1 MNSVDALL
9 REATTTLL
17 QAGIINPRSEAR
29 LFLERATGVDR
40 AHLLA
45 HADHAVAGAEA
56 ERFRSWIARRARRE
70 PAAYILGDV
79 EFWGL
84 RFMVGPG
91 VLVPRPDSET
101 LVGAALRAFPNRE
114 RPLRILDLGV
124 GSGCLLLSLLHEF
137 GHARGLGIDASE
149 HALAYARDNAG
160 RHGLDARAELRVADW
175 RDGVGGAFDLV
186 LANPP
191 YIGSAEIE
199 HLEPEVAL
207 HEPRG
212 ALDGGVDGM
221 DAYRGLASLL
231 PAVVR
236 SDGAAFLEI
245 GLDQVEPV
253 SAIVRPGLAR
263 VVAHRDLAGIARCLE
278 CRHHPV

>member
-1 MNSVDALL
+1 MSSVDALL
-9 REATTTLL
+9 REATATLL
-17 QAGIINPRSEAR
+17 QAGIVGPRSEAR
-29 LFLERATGVDR
+29 MFLERATGLSRAVLLTQADR
-40 AHLLA
+40 P
-45 HADHAVAGAEA
+45 VAGDDA
-56 ERFRSWIARRARRE
+56 ERFRHWIARRAGRE
-70 PAAYILGDV
+70 PAPYILGDV

-84 RFMVGPG
+84 RFIVGPG

-101 LVGAALRAFPNRE
+101 LVGAAIHAFPNRE

-137 GHARGLGIDASE
+137 ANARGVGIDASE
-149 HALAYARDNAG
+149 KALAYARDNA
-160 RHGLDARAELRVADW
+160 RQHGLDARVELRIADW
-175 RDGVGGAFDLV
+175 RDGVGGTFDIV

-207 HEPRG
+207 HEPRS

-221 DAYRGLASLL
+221 DAYRALTPLL
-231 PAVVR
+231 PPLLR

-245 GLDQVEPV
+245 GLDQAAAV
-253 SAIVRPGLAR
+253 STIVRPGMASI
-263 VVAHRDLAGIARCLE
+263 VAHRDLAGIARCLE
-278 CRHHPV
+278 CRHHPA